1 MGAELSTLTLTHT
14 QVRNATTDIYDVCN
28 GKCGIVRIYANK
40 PTDKH
45 RSPSSSICFSNGDD
59 LKFCLAVLQKNCF
72 YPYASNGINQGFYII
87 GMSNICYY
95 SMTDMKKMIQ
105 KGETCFWNKDKL
117 NIPNTCLTFE
127 EIENLFNEIKRD
139 NTVQPVFNQS
149 ERDFPVLPKSRTPS
163 PVVEEISTSTPAVIE
178 KPTLVPDNVPGV
190 DEEETPVST
199 DVPPPVIV
207 NGMPMVLP
215 TYIPVNGVMSEFNTT
230 TNKVMVYIG
239 NDPVWLTL
247 PYKNE

>member
-1 MGAELSTLTLTHT
+1 
-14 QVRNATTDIYDVCN
+14 
-28 GKCGIVRIYANK
+28 
-40 PTDKH
+40 
-45 RSPSSSICFSNGDD
+45 
-59 LKFCLAVLQKNCF
+59 
-72 YPYASNGINQGFYII
+72 
-87 GMSNICYY
+87 
-95 SMTDMKKMIQ
+95 
-105 KGETCFWNKDKL
+105 L
-117 NIPNTCLTFE
+117 NI
-127 EIENLFNEIKRD
+127 
-139 NTVQPVFNQS
+139 VQPVFNQS

-215 TYIPVNGVMSEFNTT
+215 TYIPVNGMMSEFNTT